1 MCSLG
6 SGVYSVWTVW
16 GLIMMVLGVVL
27 GLCVKCWT
35 TSGSSGGLGSG
46 GRMVLGQYQDIGYDS
61 DFMSCFGVANLGY
74 NEEPRLWT

>member
-1 MCSLG
+1 
-6 SGVYSVWTVW
+6 
-16 GLIMMVLGVVL
+16 MMVLCMVL

-61 DFMSCFGVANLGY
+61 DFMSCLGVANLG
-74 NEEPRLWT
+74 